1 MCDNGIVGTWGGIP
15 VEVINIPN
23 SNQILVVRIDIEKYD
38 WDVAMEIFETI
49 QNAFPPDTKMI
60 GLPVDV
66 VLKQLDA
73 EELDAVI
80 EQLEIMKEQL
90 K

>member
-1 MCDNGIVGTWGGIP
+1 MCDNGIVGTWDGIP
-15 VEVINIPN
+15 VEAINIPN

-38 WDVAMEIFETI
+38 LDVAMEIFETI